1 MVDAC
6 EWEQSAL
13 LQAYV
18 LSRHGELEQL
28 ATAED
33 SAAGPRSIA
42 PFVPCAASRLPH
54 IFRAARLTAEDV
66 LWDLGCGDG
75 IVLHEAAS
83 RYGCRCVGLDIDA
96 SCLTVAKRRATALG
110 VAGLC
115 TWLQCDLTILPQGS
129 LGEHVDKLAA
139 LAKSDVIPAPPSVAL
154 VFLTGTGLVRI
165 SQWLHREWIDAAHRL
180 RLLTCVES
188 LDSAVD
194 YTDPAGLFGDSNEL
208 DWEVCHDHARWGVFV
223 VPPFK
228 VTVDSWRL
236 AGDPPLQLTRSDA
249 DVTVPVHLPAI
260 LSHAELQLIHE
271 LSCRYMT
278 PSQEESTPSLFD
290 LPDDHA
296 GFHAS
301 AETALHGLSEHR
313 VFYLHSC
320 SDLATEAC
328 GLPRIKEKLV
338 SAMRAH
344 DHWGLLK
351 GRDVNLR
358 SFEYHVYST
367 GGSVLDPQHRDD
379 GSLLT
384 LSILLSL
391 PGDFT
396 GGEFV
401 TWQGGQRIE
410 HALAQGDGI
419 LFASEKRHN
428 VNRVSGDRRSLVLE
442 LWEGPRNHRNRH
454 S

>member
-13 LQAYV
+13 LEKYV
-18 LSRHGELEQL
+18 LSRRGELELL

-54 IFRAARLTAEDV
+54 IFRAARLTADDV

-75 IVLHEAAS
+75 TVLHEAAC

-96 SCLTVAKRRATALG
+96 SCLAVARERATELG
-110 VAGLC
+110 IAGLC
-115 TWLQCDLTILPQGS
+115 TWLQCDLTNLPQGA
-129 LGEHVDKLAA
+129 LGEHVDRVATLAQC
-139 LAKSDVIPAPPSVAL
+139 DVIPTPSVAL
-154 VFLTGTGLVRI
+154 VFLTGTGLVRM
-165 SQWLHREWIDAAHRL
+165 SRWLHQEWISAPHRL

-188 LDSAVD
+188 LDTAVD

-208 DWEVCHDHARWGVFV
+208 QWEVCHDHAYWGVFV

-228 VTVDSWRL
+228 ITVDSWRL

-249 DVTVPVHLPAI
+249 EVTLPVHLPAI
-260 LSHAELQLIHE
+260 LSPAELQLINE
-271 LSCRYMT
+271 LSCRHMI
-278 PSQEESTPSLFD
+278 PSQEQAIPSLFD
-290 LPDDHA
+290 LPDDPG

-301 AETALHGLSEHR
+301 AEMALHGLKEHR

-320 SDLATEAC
+320 SDLTTEAC
-328 GLPRIKEKLV
+328 GLPRIEEKLV
-338 SAMRAH
+338 SAMKAH
-344 DHWGLLK
+344 DHWRLLK
-351 GRDVNLR
+351 ERDVNVR

-401 TWQGGQRIE
+401 TWQGDQRIE

-428 VNRVSGDRRSLVLE
+428 VNRVCGGRRSLILE